1 MTSPADQTTDLRTT
15 DVRTP
20 FPTTVADRL
29 GRTRPG
35 RVAPREPGQ
44 ATTEYALIL
53 LVAAVVAI
61 LVIGWATTGG
71 GGGRIG
77 GLFDSVLDMIL
88 RRAESAP

>member
-1 MTSPADQTTDLRTT
+1 MAGVNDSL
-15 DVRTP
+15 
-20 FPTTVADRL
+20 PTTPRRLPVWRHTCHHARRLVAVSRM
-29 GRTRPG
+29 RRP
-35 RVAPREPGQ
+35 AQ

-88 RRAESAP
+88 RRADSAP